1 MGTAGAKA
9 FGEMLQINTT
19 LTQLNVSGN
28 SFGKMQVGDSVKLKS
43 NGQICAVTQTYS
55 YGDIKVQGRD
65 GYVKPSEFEWDCSVP
80 AFAAGIA
87 ASQSLLNVSAQH
99 LCCCC
104 LKRLTSECVP
114 NVCFCQPYINTQ
126 VGVSGNQLGPE
137 GGKAFADALQTNVV
151 LQSIE
156 IGSKDNPAI
165 IPIKQLR
172 DNSVDV
178 LDYSGKKLLS
188 EGGIVLAAALTVTQN
203 TSVTTVSDIVRFCQ
217 LDLKMLI

>member
-1 MGTAGAKA
+1 
-9 FGEMLQINTT
+9 MLTHETPCLWFPSLASIQVH
-19 LTQLNVSGN
+19 VSGN
-28 SFGKMQVGDSVKLKS
+28 
-43 NGQICAVTQTYS
+43 
-55 YGDIKVQGRD
+55 
-65 GYVKPSEFEWDCSVP
+65 E
-80 AFAAGIA
+80 
-87 ASQSLLNVSAQH
+87 
-99 LCCCC
+99 
-104 LKRLTSECVP
+104 
-114 NVCFCQPYINTQ
+114 
-126 VGVSGNQLGPE
+126 LGPE
-137 GGKAFADALQTNVV
+137 GGKAIADALQTNVV

-203 TSVTTVSDIVRFCQ
+203 TSVTTVSDVVRFCR

>member
-1 MGTAGAKA
+1 
-9 FGEMLQINTT
+9 MLTPCLWFPSLASIQVH
-19 LTQLNVSGN
+19 VSGN
-28 SFGKMQVGDSVKLKS
+28 
-43 NGQICAVTQTYS
+43 
-55 YGDIKVQGRD
+55 
-65 GYVKPSEFEWDCSVP
+65 E
-80 AFAAGIA
+80 
-87 ASQSLLNVSAQH
+87 
-99 LCCCC
+99 
-104 LKRLTSECVP
+104 
-114 NVCFCQPYINTQ
+114 
-126 VGVSGNQLGPE
+126 LGPE
-137 GGKAFADALQTNVV
+137 GGKAIADALQTNVV

-203 TSVTTVSDIVRFCQ
+203 TSVTTVSDIVRICR

>member
-1 MGTAGAKA
+1 MWQIF
-9 FGEMLQINTT
+9 FG
-19 LTQLNVSGN
+19 G
-28 SFGKMQVGDSVKLKS
+28 
-43 NGQICAVTQTYS
+43 
-55 YGDIKVQGRD
+55 
-65 GYVKPSEFEWDCSVP
+65 
-80 AFAAGIA
+80 
-87 ASQSLLNVSAQH
+87 SLVFQ
-99 LCCCC
+99 
-104 LKRLTSECVP
+104 K
-114 NVCFCQPYINTQ
+114 QQ

-137 GGKAFADALQTNVV
+137 GGKAIADALQTNVV

-203 TSVTTVSDIVRFCQ
+203 TSVTTVSDIVQFCQ
-217 LDLKMLI
+217 LDLKVLI